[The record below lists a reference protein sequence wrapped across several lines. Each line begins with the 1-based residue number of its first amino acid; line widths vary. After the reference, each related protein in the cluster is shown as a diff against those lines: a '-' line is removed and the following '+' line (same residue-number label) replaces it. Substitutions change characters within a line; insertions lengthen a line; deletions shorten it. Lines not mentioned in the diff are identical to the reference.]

1 MLSKQIRE
9 THKLTPLSP
18 DQMISLAT
26 ALVPLALYFFVL
38 AALHS
43 GRRPRLLTG
52 QEDLTALALGL
63 IGFVMAGPMLY
74 FLPIDALAFWGFSTW
89 FFLAVL
95 YALVAWFL
103 GALSRFRIVIYNI
116 DVNEL
121 RDILEKTGRE
131 LDAEARWAGNSLSL
145 PTLGVQLYIEPM
157 SLLRNVTLKACG
169 ASQDFKGW
177 LGFEKSLRKALL
189 RHRAEKKNRV
199 AMLMAMTGFLMMVA
213 TVAILVTHRT
223 EAIQSLWFLLQ

>member
-1 MLSKQIRE
+1 
-9 THKLTPLSP
+9 
-18 DQMISLAT
+18 MISLAT

-74 FLPIDALAFWGFSTW
+74 FLPIDAFAFWGFSTW
-89 FFLAVL
+89 FLLAVL
-95 YALVAWFL
+95 YALTAWFL
-103 GALSRFRIVIYNI
+103 GAMFRFRIVIYNI
-116 DVNEL
+116 GVNEL

-145 PTLGVQLYIEPM
+145 PTLGVQFYIEPT

-177 LGFEKSLRKALL
+177 LGFEKSLHKALL
-189 RHRAEKKNRV
+189 PYRSAGVVGRPVSFSGGGKHCV
-199 AMLMAMTGFLMMVA
+199 AMLMATTGFLMMA
-213 TVAILVTHRT
+213 AAVAIMVTHHT
-223 EAIQSLWFLLQ
+223 EAFQSLWFLLQ